1 MIKILLSLAAA
12 SLLGA
17 CAQMGAAAPIGKEHI
32 SAFDEN
38 DSLDKYEQAYAAAME
53 KCLDMRG
60 DERKACL
67 ADARLQARK
76 AIAKPVK

>member
-1 MIKILLSLAAA
+1 MIKILIGLAIAA
-12 SLLGA
+12 SLGA
-17 CAQMGAAAPIGKEHI
+17 CAQMGEPAPISKDHV
-32 SAFDEN
+32 SALDEN
-38 DSLDKYEQAYAAAME
+38 DALDQYEQAYAAAME

-67 ADARLQARK
+67 ADARLQARR